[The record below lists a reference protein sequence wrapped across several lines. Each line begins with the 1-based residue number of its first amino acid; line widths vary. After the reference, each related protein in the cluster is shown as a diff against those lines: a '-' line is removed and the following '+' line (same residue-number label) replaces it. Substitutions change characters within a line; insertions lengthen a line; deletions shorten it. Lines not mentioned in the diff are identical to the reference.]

1 MEAETL
7 VLTHVRILT
16 YVRILKYNILEAQSL
31 IAGKWLG
38 R

>member
-1 MEAETL
+1 MEAENL

-31 IAGKWLG
+31 IAGKWSG